1 MRTRAAAAAS
11 AASAALLLALS
22 ASPSAH
28 ADGTPVITKVVVNK
42 GKNIVVG
49 PTTVTKFSAQITAS
63 HSAGISTASVNL
75 WHGADYDGA
84 DGALSY
90 DAPQCT
96 TSGIKAT
103 CTMNFQVKADPR
115 EMTNVVANAHAGTW
129 HIAAFAYGK
138 DRSRTVVYD
147 YATTKVQR
155 ASKLTVNAS
164 PEPVK
169 KGKKITVTGALTRAN
184 WNTHAW
190 AGYSGQ
196 SVKLQYRP
204 KNSSTYTTL
213 KTVTTGSTGKLSTT
227 VTATA
232 DGYYRYT
239 FVGTSTTPA
248 ATAAGD
254 YIDVT

>member
-1 MRTRAAAAAS
+1 MRTRTAAAAS
-11 AASAALLLALS
+11 ASAALLLALS
-22 ASPSAH
+22 SHPAH

-49 PTTVTKFSAQITAS
+49 PTTVTKFTAQITAS
-63 HSAGISTASVNL
+63 HYSGISTASVQL
-75 WHGADYDGA
+75 WHGTSFANS

-96 TSGIKAT
+96 TTSSTSST
-103 CTMNFQVKADPR
+103 CTMNFQVKADTR
-115 EMTNVVANAHAGTW
+115 DMTNVVSNADAGTW

-138 DRSRTVVYD
+138 DRSGTADHD

-169 KGKKITVTGALTRAN
+169 KGKTLTVTGSLTRAN
-184 WNTHAW
+184 WNTRTW

-204 KNSSTYTTL
+204 KSSDTYTTL
-213 KTVTTGSTGKLSTT
+213 KTLTTSSTGKLSTS

-232 DGYYRYT
+232 DGYYRYI
-239 FVGTSTTPA
+239 FAGTSTTPA
-248 ATAAGD
+248 ATAVGD
-254 YIDVT
+254 YVDVT

>member
-1 MRTRAAAAAS
+1 MRTRTAAAAS
-11 AASAALLLALS
+11 ASAALLLALS
-22 ASPSAH
+22 SYPAH

-49 PTTVTKFSAQITAS
+49 PTTVTKFTAQITAS
-63 HSAGISTASVNL
+63 HYSGISTASVQL
-75 WHGADYDGA
+75 WHGASFA
-84 DGALSY
+84 NSDGALSY

-96 TSGIKAT
+96 TSSTSST
-103 CTMNFQVKADPR
+103 CTMNFQVEADTR
-115 EMTNVVANAHAGTW
+115 DMTNVVSNADAGTW

-138 DRSRTVVYD
+138 DRSGTADYD

-155 ASKLTVNAS
+155 ASKLTVNAA

-169 KGKKITVTGALTRAN
+169 KGKTLTVTGSLTRAN
-184 WNTHAW
+184 WNTRTW

-204 KNSSTYTTL
+204 KSSDTYTTL
-213 KTVTTGSTGKLSTT
+213 KTLTTSSTGKLSTS

-232 DGYYRYT
+232 DGYYRYI
-239 FVGTSTTPA
+239 FAGTSTTPA

-254 YIDVT
+254 YVDVA